1 MRPLKNTNLKRNDV
15 IVLKGKS
22 RHGKNRIQQ
31 HGTLWTVNALGTLNG
46 TPAVRVQSEN
56 KTFKLG
62 SFGEKTH
69 DERWVLLKDDPDFL
83 YFC

>member
-1 MRPLKNTNLKRNDV
+1 MRPLEKLQKNDV

-22 RHGKNRIQQ
+22 RHGKNRIEQ
-31 HGTLWTVNALGTLNG
+31 HGSNWTVNALGTLNG

-62 SFGEKTH
+62 SFGKKMH
-69 DERWVLLKDDPDFL
+69 DERWVLLKDDPNFL
-83 YFC
+83 YFY